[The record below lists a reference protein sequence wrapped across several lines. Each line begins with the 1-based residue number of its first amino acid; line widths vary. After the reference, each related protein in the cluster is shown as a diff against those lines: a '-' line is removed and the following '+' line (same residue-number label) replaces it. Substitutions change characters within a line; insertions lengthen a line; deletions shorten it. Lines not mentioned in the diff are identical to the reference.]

1 MSRFVGTVA
10 VRTRSALYIK
20 FCVFEFAFWLLDFG
34 KEIDGDHVALVLLLD
49 QIEVFSMTSML
60 Y

>member
-1 MSRFVGTVA
+1 M
-10 VRTRSALYIK
+10 YIE
-20 FCVFEFAFWLLDFG
+20 FWVFEFAFWLLDFG
-34 KEIDGDHVALVLLLD
+34 KGIDGDHVALVLLLD